1 MTKQTVK
8 EIDNENMDVPDG
20 NRIDTCS
27 VNCYGLQRCADAD
40 SRCSSLCPADYRN
53 GWDVSCG
60 LFLLRWIWQ
69 NITLENMG

>member
-1 MTKQTVK
+1 MTKQSRK
-8 EIDNENMDVPDG
+8 EEDNENMDVPDG

-27 VNCYGLQRCADAD
+27 VNCYSLQRCADAD

-60 LFLLRWIWQ
+60 LFLLRRIWQ